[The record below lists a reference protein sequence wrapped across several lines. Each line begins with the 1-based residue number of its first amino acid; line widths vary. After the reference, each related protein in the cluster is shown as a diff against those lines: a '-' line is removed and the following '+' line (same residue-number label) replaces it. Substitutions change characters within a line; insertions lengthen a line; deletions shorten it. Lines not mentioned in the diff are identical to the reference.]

1 MATTD
6 LQLPA
11 GVGWTEWADAAAQAA
26 GLAGYVAEH
35 LCAALAGREH
45 ALLVVSGGRS
55 PVAFLEALSGQE
67 LDWARVCVSL
77 ADERWVPES
86 HPDSNAG
93 LVRRHLLRGAAAKAR
108 FIGLYQPAASL
119 DEAAQAADRHLHE
132 LPLPI
137 DVLVLG
143 MGDDGHTASLF
154 PASPG
159 LEQALDPQGGR
170 RCLPM
175 WAPSVPHQRLT
186 LSRPLLA
193 SARVQ
198 LLAIQGQAKL
208 ATLRAALAAPE
219 ERVMP
224 VKAFLQSPLS
234 IHWCP

>member
-1 MATTD
+1 MAIFEPE
-6 LQLPA
+6 LA
-11 GVGWTEWADAAAQAA
+11 EGMAWKSWSSAAAQAR
-26 GLAGYVAEH
+26 GLADAVAD
-35 LCAALAGREH
+35 ALRDALIERGR

-55 PVAFLEALSGQE
+55 PVAFLEALSSAV
-67 LDWARVCVSL
+67 LDWSNVAVSL

-93 LVRRHLLRGAAAKAR
+93 LLRRHLFKGAAAKAQ

-119 DEAAQAADRHLHE
+119 EEAADKADRYLHE
-132 LPLPI
+132 LTLPI

-154 PASPG
+154 PGSAN
-159 LEQALDPQGGR
+159 LVEALDPAGTR

-186 LSRPLLA
+186 LTRAVLQG
-193 SARVQ
+193 ARVQ
-198 LLAIQGQAKL
+198 ILAIQGESKL
-208 ATLRAALAAPE
+208 ATLSQALADNDDQ
-219 ERVMP
+219 RMP
-224 VKAFLQSPLS
+224 VNAFLRSPLS